1 MRSRSRAKALR
12 PSRRQLLGWLGWVG
26 AAGLAGVAP
35 VPAHAAE
42 DPAVPPANIPGLFG
56 WGETAV
62 GDPRRYVPK
71 SRVLDSVF
79 ADSERPILQAAAGG
93 AWLRW
98 QRMVAELPGRAPEAQ
113 ILAVDRFVNAIAW
126 VDDAALYGQEDHW
139 ASPAEFLSAEAGDC
153 EDFAIAKYAALA
165 RLGFAEQ
172 RLRIALVYDRRRR
185 VEHALAIVYWGG
197 DALVLDSLGD
207 APTSH
212 RNVTRYR
219 PICSFNRQQL
229 WVHRPV

>member
-1 MRSRSRAKALR
+1 MRSRSQANALR
-12 PSRRQLLGWLGWVG
+12 PSRRRLLGWLG
-26 AAGLAGVAP
+26 AAGLAGVAAAP
-35 VPAHAAE
+35 ARAGEDPSQPPGIVPA
-42 DPAVPPANIPGLFG
+42 LFG
-56 WGETAV
+56 SGETAV

-71 SRVLDSVF
+71 SRVLDSAC
-79 ADSERPILQAAAGG
+79 ADPERPLLQAAAGG

-98 QRMVAELPGRAPEAQ
+98 ERMVAELPGRAPETQ

-139 ASPAEFLSAEAGDC
+139 ASPSEFFSAEAGDC

-165 RLGFAEQ
+165 RLGFAEE

-185 VEHALAIVYWGG
+185 LEHALTIVYWGG
-197 DALVLDSLGD
+197 DALVLDSLSD
-207 APTSH
+207 APRSH
-212 RNVTRYR
+212 AEVTRYR

-229 WVHRPV
+229 WVHRPA